1 VDGFETRAHAKGFR
15 AVAGVDEA
23 GRGPLAGPVVAAAV
37 ILPPGFRHLGIRDSK
52 SLTSAQRDRAYG
64 LIAAQAAAV
73 AVASASPEE
82 VDAVNIL
89 RASLLAMARAV
100 ALLSPGPDFLYVDG
114 NVPIACPIAQETL
127 VGGDARCLSVMAA
140 SIVAKVTRD
149 RMMAEADRLY
159 PGYGFLSHKGYPT
172 RRHLAALRALGP
184 CAIHRKTFRGVLP

>member
-1 VDGFETRAHAKGFR
+1 VDGFEARARAKGFR

-37 ILPPGFRHLGIRDSK
+37 ILPPGFRHRSIRDSK
-52 SLTSAQRDRAYG
+52 SLTPAQRDKAYD
-64 LIAAQAAAV
+64 LIAEQAAAV

-89 RASLLAMARAV
+89 RASLRAMARAV
-100 ALLSPGPDFLYVDG
+100 ALLSPEPDFLYVDG
-114 NVPIACPIAQETL
+114 NVPIACPVAQETL
-127 VGGDARCLSVMAA
+127 VAGDARCLSVMAA

-149 RMMAEADRLY
+149 RMMEEADRLY

-172 RRHLAALRALGP
+172 RGHLAALRALGP